1 MYWRLMRV
9 LRHHYPEYLMEA
21 AGLGLLMIAASLLAT
36 IMHHPASPIHQAIA
50 SPVLQR
56 LGIGMGM
63 GLTAIALVYSPW
75 GQQSG
80 AHFNPVVTLTY
91 WRLGK
96 VKFWDALFYVIS
108 QFIGGLCGVLIAA
121 GLLRGAIADPQV
133 NYVVTMP
140 GSTGAGVAL
149 CAELIISFGMMLMVL
164 RVSNSPNRG
173 RYTGLCAGALLAT
186 YITLESPLSGTSMN
200 PARTMA
206 SAIAAQNWTAIWVYL
221 TAPLLG
227 MVLASE
233 VFVRWKGQ
241 KAVRCAKLD
250 HHSNKR
256 CIFCCD
262 YRVQAARK
270 DHLLSDD
277 LPGLS

>member
-1 MYWRLMRV
+1 MRI

-21 AGLGLLMIAASLLAT
+21 AGIGILMITASLLT
-36 IMHHPASPIHQAIA
+36 IIMHHPASPVHQAIA
-50 SPVLQR
+50 SPFLQR
-56 LGIGMGM
+56 LGIGLGM

-80 AHFNPVVTLTY
+80 AHFNPVVTLIY

-108 QFIGGLCGVLIAA
+108 QFIGGLCGMLIAA
-121 GLLRGAIADPQV
+121 GVLGGAIADPQV
-133 NYVVTMP
+133 NYIVTMP
-140 GSTGAGVAL
+140 GETGVGVAFL
-149 CAELIISFGMMLMVL
+149 AELLISFGMMLMVL
-164 RVSNSPNRG
+164 RVSNSANRG

-206 SAIAAQNWTAIWVYL
+206 SAIAAQHWTAIWVYF

-227 MVLASE
+227 MGLASE
-233 VFVRWKGQ
+233 VFVRWRGR

-250 HHSNKR
+250 HHSDKR

-262 YRVQAARK
+262 YRAQAVRNAN
-270 DHLLSDD
+270 LLSDN
-277 LPGLS
+277 LPGLM